1 MSKSKH
7 TTAVCS
13 AIVALAL
20 VLTILFM
27 NGEALGIAVAPQET
41 GYQSKIFDTSYVH
54 TIDIV
59 MNQSDW
65 DSFLDTAENEEYVLC
80 SLVIDGEKVKNVG
93 IRAKG
98 NTSLSN
104 VAGYGNDRYSFK
116 VEFDQYDS
124 SKSYYGLDKLTLNN
138 NIQDN
143 TLMKDYLTYRMMAE
157 MGVNAPLVSYAW
169 VTINGEDWGLYLAL
183 EAVEDSFLERNYGGE
198 TGDLYKP
205 DSMSMGGGRGNGQDF
220 NMEDFAQQAGME
232 LPEGIELP
240 QGMTPPSQAGGQGNE
255 DSAQRPEMPNGSFAD
270 NGGFGGGNGGMGG
283 GFGGSM
289 GSSDVSLIYSD
300 DDPESYSNIFDNAK
314 TTVTSADQL
323 RLIAALKRLN
333 ANEEIENTVSVEQV
347 IRYFV
352 VHNFVV
358 NFDSYT
364 GSMIH
369 NYYLYEEDG
378 VLSMIPWDYNLA
390 FGGFVGG
397 SDATELVN
405 YPIDTP
411 VSGGDVSSRPMLSWI
426 FESEE
431 YTALYHQ
438 YFAEFM
444 ADFFDSGRFE
454 ALFDETVALISPYVQ
469 RDKNGFCTYEEF
481 LLGTATLRE
490 FCLRRAQSV
499 SGQLAGTI
507 PATSD
512 GQSADSS
519 ALIDASDLS
528 ISDMGGMGGGMGG
541 DRGNRGQQTDFFGN
555 AGTEPSSQSSATGDP
570 PTGAPSDTGT
580 PPEGASPGDAPSA
593 AETPAA

>member
-13 AIVALAL
+13 VIVALAL

-27 NGEALGIAVAPQET
+27 NGEALGIAAAPQET

-80 SLVIDGEKVKNVG
+80 SLVIDGVQVKNVG

-333 ANEEIENTVSVEQV
+333 ANEEIENTVNVEQV

-411 VSGGDVSSRPMLSWI
+411 VSGGDVSSRPMLGWI

-469 RDKNGFCTYEEF
+469 RDKNGFCTYEEV